1 MPRSGRPEPV
11 RCLPASRREPAF
23 PDKGRTSP
31 QAPKQRKPR
40 KYSWCDRR
48 SGSPWK
54 ISEPR
59 GELFPMTPVLLE
71 TGQHK
76 DQTIALPAGRHGRSR
91 KRQAAIRGR
100 CMVVGWVTAPP
111 PSLRPQHATAHAM
124 GIAPRAA
131 ATLPADLIQ
140 LPRISSNR
148 VTVSPSRPLGIPV
161 PSASTPCHPPRPV
174 TPPPAVGASPCFLI
188 RPPAAFFFRKKRH
201 EVRQHFQPL
210 LP

>member
-40 KYSWCDRR
+40 KYSWCDQR

-100 CMVVGWVTAPP
+100 RMVVGRVTAPQP
-111 PSLRPQHATAHAM
+111 GLRPQHATAHAM

-131 ATLPADLIQ
+131 ATLPADLIL

-148 VTVSPSRPLGIPV
+148 ASVSLPV
-161 PSASTPCHPPRPV
+161 PVGIAVPRLSTPCHPHRPV
-174 TPPPAVGASPCFLI
+174 TPPPAAVASTRFVI
-188 RPPAAFFFRKKRH
+188 RPSSRFLF
-201 EVRQHFQPL
+201 
-210 LP
+210 

>member
-100 CMVVGWVTAPP
+100 WMVVGWLRATR
-111 PSLRPQHATAHAM
+111 PSFRPRRASAHAM

-131 ATLPADLIQ
+131 ATLPADLIL

-148 VTVSPSRPLGIPV
+148 ASVSLPV
-161 PSASTPCHPPRPV
+161 PVGIAVPRLSTPCHPHRPV
-174 TPPPAVGASPCFLI
+174 TPPPAAVASTRFVI
-188 RPPAAFFFRKKRH
+188 RPSSRFLF
-201 EVRQHFQPL
+201 
-210 LP
+210 

>member
-1 MPRSGRPEPV
+1 MSRFGRSKPV
-11 RCLPASRREPAF
+11 RCLPAPRREPAF

-31 QAPKQRKPR
+31 QAPKRRKPR
-40 KYSWCDRR
+40 KYSCSDRR
-48 SGSPWK
+48 SGSLWK
-54 ISEPR
+54 NPEPV

-100 CMVVGWVTAPP
+100 CVVVGWLHLTQ
-111 PSLRPQHATAHAM
+111 SCFRPQETAAHVM
-124 GIAPRAA
+124 GIAPHAA

-148 VTVSPSRPLGIPV
+148 ATVSL
-161 PSASTPCHPPRPV
+161 
-174 TPPPAVGASPCFLI
+174 PALWALPYS
-188 RPPAAFFFRKKRH
+188 
-201 EVRQHFQPL
+201 VRR
-210 LP
+210 LPDRFPDR